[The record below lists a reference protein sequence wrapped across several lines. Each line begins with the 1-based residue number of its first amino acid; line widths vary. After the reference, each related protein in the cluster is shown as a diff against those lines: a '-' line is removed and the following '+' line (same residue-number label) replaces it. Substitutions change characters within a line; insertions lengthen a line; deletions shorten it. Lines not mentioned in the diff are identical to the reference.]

1 MLTRQLEGYNALV
14 GAFARMFKEAVPEG
28 LTVRS
33 EIEQHPDY
41 ADFTLE
47 KLARDFPEMH
57 AAGEAPAKGES
68 LALGSHSP
76 AEYLTAGLRSRAPC
90 PGYAASVYQRG
101 NSMNDQPIH
110 DQDTR
115 QRERSSP
122 KPLSACRATV
132 LGLNGIGRQ
141 VALQL
146 AALGVGRLVLVDPG
160 RVSRR
165 HYAAEGFPAE
175 DVGRPK
181 VHVAGQAAHQLNP
194 LLDIKTVVGQC
205 LRSGGA
211 VDAVFCCTA
220 ARWARQAG
228 RQALASGIGFYAGA
242 DVHDGRMYLPIVCEK
257 PDAVLV
263 PFQAARFR
271 ALGRG

>member
-1 MLTRQLEGYNALV
+1 
-14 GAFARMFKEAVPEG
+14 
-28 LTVRS
+28 
-33 EIEQHPDY
+33 
-41 ADFTLE
+41 
-47 KLARDFPEMH
+47 
-57 AAGEAPAKGES
+57 
-68 LALGSHSP
+68 
-76 AEYLTAGLRSRAPC
+76 
-90 PGYAASVYQRG
+90 
-101 NSMNDQPIH
+101 MNDQPIH

-146 AALGVGRLVLVDPG
+146 AALGVGRLLLVDPG

-165 HYAAEGFPAE
+165 HYAAEGFAAE

-181 VHVAGQAAHQLNP
+181 AQAAAQAAHQLNP
-194 LLDIKTVVGQC
+194 LLDIETTVG
-205 LRSGGA
+205 RRPPNWDA

-228 RQALASGIGFYAGA
+228 RRALASGIGFYAGA
-242 DVHDGRMYLPIVCEK
+242 NVHDGRMYLPIVSATSKNVLEEADLL
-257 PDAVLV
+257 PPWGEVTRRRGAVCPLHVASVAAGLLV
-263 PFQAARFR
+263 AEFGRFVT
-271 ALGRG
+271 GRGENRELHVNVETMTLTVTGLA